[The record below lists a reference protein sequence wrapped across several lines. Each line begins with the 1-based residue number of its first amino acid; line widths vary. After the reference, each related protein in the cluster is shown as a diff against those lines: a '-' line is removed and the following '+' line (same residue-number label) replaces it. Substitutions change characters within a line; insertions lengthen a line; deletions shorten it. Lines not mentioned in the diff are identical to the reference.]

1 MQDLAD
7 NSRQTI
13 CAIATAYGSAGIAVV
28 RVIGADAIRI
38 VDSLFRGKHPLSE
51 AATHTAHYGTIGGQ
65 SSPDNEQ
72 PILDTV
78 VCTVFRA
85 PHSFTGEDTV
95 EISCHGSLFVQQEL
109 VRLLIDAGARMADK
123 GEFTKRAFLNGRIDL
138 AQAEAVADLIAASS
152 AAEKDVALSQ
162 LRGGVSG
169 KIAELREQ
177 LLTFTS
183 LLELELDFADHEE
196 LEFADRS
203 QLTDLL
209 NSAAQTISSLI
220 ATFQAGNAIKQGVQV
235 AIVGAPNAG
244 KSTLLNALLGDER
257 AIVSDIRGTT
267 RDTIE
272 DTIIIGGVLVR
283 LTDTAGIQS
292 TEDVI
297 EQKGIERSRQAIRK
311 AHIVIELLDSTD
323 PQPVLSADD
332 LNPRQVLLRVLN
344 KVDLQSSN
352 PQIFK
357 SSNPQILKSSN
368 LIYISAKL
376 GDIQP
381 LLSRLESEVARLTAH
396 TDSVLISNARH
407 YEALCRAQ
415 TALERVSEGL
425 QAALSG
431 ELLALDLH
439 EALDALGEITGEVS
453 SQEVLNTI
461 FERFCIGK

>member
-1 MQDLAD
+1 M
-7 NSRQTI
+7 
-13 CAIATAYGSAGIAVV
+13 V
-28 RVIGADAIRI
+28 RVSGADAIRV
-38 VDSLFRGKHPLSE
+38 VDSLFRGKHPLCE
-51 AATHTAHYGTIGGQ
+51 VPTHTAHYGTIGSPVFDGSGQ
-65 SSPDNEQ
+65 NV
-72 PILDTV
+72 LDEV

-203 QLTDLL
+203 QLTALL

-352 PQIFK
+352 PQI
-357 SSNPQILKSSN
+357 LKSSN

-376 GDIQP
+376 GDIHP

-415 TALERVSEGL
+415 TAIERVSEGL

-439 EALDALGEITGEVS
+439 DALDALGEITGEVS

>member
-28 RVIGADAIRI
+28 RVSGADAIRI

-51 AATHTAHYGTIGGQ
+51 AATHTAHYGTIGGH

-203 QLTDLL
+203 QLTALL

-292 TEDVI
+292 TEDII

-352 PQIFK
+352 LSIFQ
-357 SSNPQILKSSN
+357 SSD
-368 LIYISAKL
+368 LIRISAKL

-381 LLSRLESEVARLTAH
+381 LLSRLESEVSCLTAH

-439 EALDALGEITGEVS
+439 DALDALGEITGEVS

>member
-1 MQDLAD
+1 M
-7 NSRQTI
+7 
-13 CAIATAYGSAGIAVV
+13 
-28 RVIGADAIRI
+28 
-38 VDSLFRGKHPLSE
+38 
-51 AATHTAHYGTIGGQ
+51 
-65 SSPDNEQ
+65 
-72 PILDTV
+72 LDEV

-109 VRLLIDAGARMADK
+109 VRLLIDAGARMAVK

-203 QLTDLL
+203 QLTALL

-292 TEDVI
+292 TEDII

-332 LNPRQVLLRVLN
+332 LSPRQVLLRVLN

-352 PQIFK
+352 PQILK
-357 SSNPQILKSSN
+357 SSNLQIFKSSN

-381 LLSRLESEVARLTAH
+381 LLSRLESEVANLTAH

-415 TALERVSEGL
+415 TALERVNEGL

-439 EALDALGEITGEVS
+439 DALDALGEITGEVS

>member
-1 MQDLAD
+1 MELSAD
-7 NSRQTI
+7 YSRQTI
-13 CAIATAYGSAGIAVV
+13 CAVATAFGAAGIAVV
-28 RVIGADAIRI
+28 RVSGADAIRV
-38 VDSLFRGKHPLSE
+38 VDSLFRGKHPLCE
-51 AATHTAHYGTIGGQ
+51 VPTHTAHYGTIGSPALDGSGQ
-65 SSPDNEQ
+65 NV
-72 PILDTV
+72 LDEV

-297 EQKGIERSRQAIRK
+297 EQKGIE
-311 AHIVIELLDSTD
+311 
-323 PQPVLSADD
+323 
-332 LNPRQVLLRVLN
+332 
-344 KVDLQSSN
+344 DLQ
-352 PQIFK
+352 

-368 LIYISAKL
+368 LQIFKSSNLICISAKL

-381 LLSRLESEVARLTAH
+381 LLSRLESEVANLTAH

-439 EALDALGEITGEVS
+439 DALDALGEITGEVS

>member
-28 RVIGADAIRI
+28 RVSGADAIRI

-51 AATHTAHYGTIGGQ
+51 AATHTAHYGTICGQ
-65 SSPDNEQ
+65 SSPDNEL

-203 QLTDLL
+203 QLTALL

-235 AIVGAPNAG
+235 AIVGAPKAG

-344 KVDLQSSN
+344 KVDLQSSD
-352 PQIFK
+352 
-357 SSNPQILKSSN
+357 
-368 LIYISAKL
+368 LIRISAKL

-381 LLSRLESEVARLTAH
+381 LLSRLESEVSRLTAH

-439 EALDALGEITGEVS
+439 DALDALGEITGEVS

>member
-1 MQDLAD
+1 MDLSAD
-7 NSRQTI
+7 YSRQTI
-13 CAIATAYGSAGIAVV
+13 CAVATAFGAAGIAVV
-28 RVIGADAIRI
+28 RVSGADAIRV
-38 VDSLFRGKHPLSE
+38 VDSLFRGKHPLCE
-51 AATHTAHYGTIGGQ
+51 VPTHTAHYGTIGSPVSDGSGQ
-65 SSPDNEQ
+65 NV
-72 PILDTV
+72 LDEV

-203 QLTDLL
+203 QLTALL

-352 PQIFK
+352 LSIFQ
-357 SSNPQILKSSN
+357 SSD
-368 LIYISAKL
+368 LIRISAKL

-381 LLSRLESEVARLTAH
+381 LLSRLESEVANLTAH

-439 EALDALGEITGEVS
+439 DALDALGEITGEVS